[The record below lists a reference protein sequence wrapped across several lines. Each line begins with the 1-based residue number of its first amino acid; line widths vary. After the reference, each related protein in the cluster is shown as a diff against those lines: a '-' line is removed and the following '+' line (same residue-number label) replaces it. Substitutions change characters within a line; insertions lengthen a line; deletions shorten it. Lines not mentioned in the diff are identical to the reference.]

1 MLYEHY
7 YLFLLINSHAFTI
20 IGIELLEDSIQHS
33 TSSCTLAQVSLAQ
46 LIDDIDFRILTYLE
60 QQQQQLKQQYPD
72 IRVRQ
77 AIASTF
83 ANLKKYTNTNESDFQ
98 AAVLNLLVQLLL
110 IRHFIYCIAEFLVML
125 SHDTLHSKQVIKIQ
139 DLIKHYDSLL
149 ASRHEPETHTLAAL
163 EPVLYDFFLVQVMQI
178 IKIPKTFYSMRELNV
193 LNYYDYHFISHYYYN
208 GHILNMLDYTQE
220 EYWSPILTPSSLI
233 THLSI
238 SGQLQSYCDLIDH
251 HELYVEHFTSITTHY
266 QLLLLLFFI

>member
-1 MLYEHY
+1 MS
-7 YLFLLINSHAFTI
+7 N
-20 IGIELLEDSIQHS
+20 
-33 TSSCTLAQVSLAQ
+33 
-46 LIDDIDFRILTYLE
+46 
-60 QQQQQLKQQYPD
+60 
-72 IRVRQ
+72 
-77 AIASTF
+77 
-83 ANLKKYTNTNESDFQ
+83 N
-98 AAVLNLLVQLLL
+98 
-110 IRHFIYCIAEFLVML
+110 
-125 SHDTLHSKQVIKIQ
+125 
-139 DLIKHYDSLL
+139 
-149 ASRHEPETHTLAAL
+149 
-163 EPVLYDFFLVQVMQI
+163 
-178 IKIPKTFYSMRELNV
+178 LNV